1 MVPRTRAALALVAL
15 MVGYAALAPA
25 HEEPKT
31 KGEQEILYRHSVYQ
45 VMKWNFARMGAAV
58 QGKIPY
64 DRAAFAKQ
72 AQRLAQMTPMLDE
85 AYPPDSYVAGK
96 TAARPEIW
104 RHFDDFQERLK
115 KLASSSAAFAEVA
128 RTGDFEQIKQ
138 QFPELAQNC
147 KSCHDKYREEEH

>member
-1 MVPRTRAALALVAL
+1 MIPRTRAVLALVAL

-104 RHFDDFQERLK
+104 QHFDDFQERLK
-115 KLASSSAAFAEVA
+115 KLATASAAFAEVA
-128 RTGDFEQIKQ
+128 RGGDFDQIKQ